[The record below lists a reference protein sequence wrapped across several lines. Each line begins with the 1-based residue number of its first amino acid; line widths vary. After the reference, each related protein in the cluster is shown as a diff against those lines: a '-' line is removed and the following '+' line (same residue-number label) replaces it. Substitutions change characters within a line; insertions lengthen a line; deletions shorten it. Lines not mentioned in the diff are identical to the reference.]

1 MIDPFLKSLTPDS
14 IYEALILRQVKVAH
28 VNEGRIRFVYD
39 GLKKD
44 DGIYRSICDALDAED
59 GITDWNVNRVT
70 GSITVYY
77 DRDKVRKGSLF
88 DRLIDSAFRIYR
100 KNK

>member
-1 MIDPFLKSLTPDS
+1 M
-14 IYEALILRQVKVAH
+14 KVAH

-88 DRLIDSAFRIYR
+88 DRLIESAFRIYR

>member
-1 MIDPFLKSLTPDS
+1 MLKLDLPVAK
-14 IYEALILRQVKVAH
+14 YEALILRQVKVAH

>member
-1 MIDPFLKSLTPDS
+1 M
-14 IYEALILRQVKVAH
+14 KVAH

-39 GLKKD
+39 GLKTD

-59 GITDWNVNRVT
+59 CITDWNVNRVT

>member
-1 MIDPFLKSLTPDS
+1 MFDFLKSLTPDS

-28 VNEGRIRFVYD
+28 VNEGRISFVYD

>member
-1 MIDPFLKSLTPDS
+1 M
-14 IYEALILRQVKVAH
+14 KVAH
-28 VNEGRIRFVYD
+28 VNEGRIRFVYE

-44 DGIYRSICDALDAED
+44 DGIYRSICDALDAEE

-70 GSITVYY
+70 GSITVFY
-77 DRDKVRKGSLF
+77 DRAKVRKGSLF
-88 DRLIDSAFRIYR
+88 DRLIESAFRIYR

>member
-1 MIDPFLKSLTPDS
+1 M
-14 IYEALILRQVKVAH
+14 KVAH

-39 GLKKD
+39 GIKKD

>member
-1 MIDPFLKSLTPDS
+1 M
-14 IYEALILRQVKVAH
+14 KVAH

-70 GSITVYY
+70 GSITVFY
-77 DRDKVRKGSLF
+77 DRAKVRKGSLF
-88 DRLIDSAFRIYR
+88 DRLIESAFRIYR

>member
-1 MIDPFLKSLTPDS
+1 M
-14 IYEALILRQVKVAH
+14 KVAH

-44 DGIYRSICDALDAED
+44 DGIYRSICDALDAEG
-59 GITDWNVNRVT
+59 GITDWNVNRVS

>member
-1 MIDPFLKSLTPDS
+1 MFDFLKSLTPDS

-88 DRLIDSAFRIYR
+88 DS
-100 KNK
+100 

>member
-1 MIDPFLKSLTPDS
+1 M
-14 IYEALILRQVKVAH
+14 KVAH

>member
-1 MIDPFLKSLTPDS
+1 MFDFLKSLTPDS

-44 DGIYRSICDALDAED
+44 DGIYRSICDALDA
-59 GITDWNVNRVT
+59 GR
-70 GSITVYY
+70 Y
-77 DRDKVRKGSLF
+77 DDMSGMTRSNPCY
-88 DRLIDSAFRIYR
+88 SFREVQ
-100 KNK
+100 

>member
-1 MIDPFLKSLTPDS
+1 M
-14 IYEALILRQVKVAH
+14 KVAH

-59 GITDWNVNRVT
+59 GITDWNINRVT